1 MIASCSEEVIAIKQ
15 SKMFK
20 DHITWLKEHPDALH
34 KEAVYCLTKLGLM
47 EQGPDYDE
55 NYRIER

>member
-1 MIASCSEEVIAIKQ
+1 MIVLCAEDALAVKQ
-15 SKMFK
+15 AKIFK
-20 DHITWLKEHPDALH
+20 EHIEWLNRHPDALH

-55 NYRIER
+55 NYQIER